1 MSAVCRMC
9 PGSSTARPGSR
20 PATAVQSIAVDE
32 RAVERARERLEQAAA
47 GRAEPADVEAALERA
62 RAQVEALAQAAAEF
76 EAALPERVGEAVRE
90 GVRAEALPVA
100 RQVAEVRGLMNAVL
114 RRLERLEGDG
124 LAERHAR
131 VDDLALLVDLI
142 TSGWQGV
149 EARLAKLEQNLE
161 SGGGAVVYRIEER
174 RSNG

>member
-1 MSAVCRMC
+1 VPAIQ
-9 PGSSTARPGSR
+9 SR
-20 PATAVQSIAVDE
+20 SVDE
-32 RAVERARERLEQAAA
+32 KAVERARERLAQAAA

-62 RAQVEALAQAAAEF
+62 RTQVEALAQAAAEF

-114 RRLERLEGDG
+114 RRLERLEGDA

-161 SGGGAVVYRIEER
+161 AGGGAVVYRIEER
-174 RSNG
+174 RSTNG